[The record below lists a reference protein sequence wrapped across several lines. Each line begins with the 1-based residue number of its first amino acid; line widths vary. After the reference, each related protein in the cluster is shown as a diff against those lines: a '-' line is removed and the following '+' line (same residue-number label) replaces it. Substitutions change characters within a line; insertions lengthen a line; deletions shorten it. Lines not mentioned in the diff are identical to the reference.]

1 MQQKGAVWARRS
13 RAKNGIRKNHQGE
26 CFLFLNAIVCCVA
39 LVFLSVKQDELVH
52 ISSKT
57 RGETET
63 WLVATLYSSIAIA
76 LLVVELVF
84 HLFTSHLLLL

>member
-13 RAKNGIRKNHQGE
+13 RAKKWHKKKNIRVF
-26 CFLFLNAIVCCVA
+26 CFFKAIFCCVA
-39 LVFLSVKQDELVH
+39 LVFVSVKQDELVH
-52 ISSKT
+52 IFSKT

-76 LLVVELVF
+76 LLVVELAF
-84 HLFTSHLLLL
+84 HLFTSDLLLL